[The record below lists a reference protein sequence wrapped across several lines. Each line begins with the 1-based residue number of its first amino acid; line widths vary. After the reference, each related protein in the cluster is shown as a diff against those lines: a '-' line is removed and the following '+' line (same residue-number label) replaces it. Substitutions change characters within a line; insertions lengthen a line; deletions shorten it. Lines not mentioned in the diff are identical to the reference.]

1 MAVKELTEIL
11 KDEVQRALVADENAI
26 VRLCAN
32 YVDNLMASVEG
43 SKVTNKF
50 TGREEE
56 PNEQLM
62 RSIEEKINIPDS
74 GAPDFRKMI
83 QGYMGRLSHEHK
95 EFQWNSNPL
104 LKKALEAKLFED
116 TKDHIKI
123 SALHVSGATVVD
135 KDLQE
140 KIDALV
146 KRMCD
151 KFGYT
156 EASAKDV
163 LDFVGGIFARGDL
176 AKED

>member
-1 MAVKELTEIL
+1 
-11 KDEVQRALVADENAI
+11 
-26 VRLCAN
+26 
-32 YVDNLMASVEG
+32 MASVEG

-74 GAPDFRKMI
+74 GSADFRKMI
-83 QGYMGRLSHEHK
+83 QGYMGRLYHENK

-156 EASAKDV
+156 EPSARDV